1 MVPPE
6 VDLLKSWFPWTS
18 APLIVGAP
26 MRSISGPKLTA
37 AVHAAGGVG
46 FLGIGYELAA
56 LSPTILTCQTLIPS
70 ATTTSSTP
78 LPFGVGF
85 LTWNCS
91 ITTALSHLLSN
102 PRPPCAIWLFGCRNP
117 NELTIWATSLKSSL
131 PQTLLFYQAGSISE
145 VDFSAQLSSQGD
157 RTPLIDAI
165 VIQGVADSGGHGL
178 AKGAS
183 IMTLLPEAIDH
194 ISNLKRTG
202 KIPISRV
209 IPILAAGGI
218 MDSRGATAALALGAH
233 GIVLGTRLIAT
244 PESEAHEKFKELLVS
259 TSDGGQHT
267 VRTRVYDEIRGTG
280 GWPEIFG
287 GRAIANKTY
296 EDHENG
302 VPRETIVERYNKA
315 VQENDFERITAFA
328 GTGVGLIH
336 EIRPAK
342 EIVEDVRHGTKALLS
357 ALPW

>member
-1 MVPPE
+1 
-6 VDLLKSWFPWTS
+6 
-18 APLIVGAP
+18 
-26 MRSISGPKLTA
+26 
-37 AVHAAGGVG
+37 
-46 FLGIGYELAA
+46 
-56 LSPTILTCQTLIPS
+56 
-70 ATTTSSTP
+70 
-78 LPFGVGF
+78 
-85 LTWNCS
+85 
-91 ITTALSHLLSN
+91 
-102 PRPPCAIWLFGCRNP
+102 
-117 NELTIWATSLKSSL
+117 
-131 PQTLLFYQAGSISE
+131 
-145 VDFSAQLSSQGD
+145 
-157 RTPLIDAI
+157 
-165 VIQGVADSGGHGL
+165 
-178 AKGAS
+178 
-183 IMTLLPEAIDH
+183 
-194 ISNLKRTG
+194 
-202 KIPISRV
+202 
-209 IPILAAGGI
+209 
-218 MDSRGATAALALGAH
+218 MDSRGAAAALALGAH